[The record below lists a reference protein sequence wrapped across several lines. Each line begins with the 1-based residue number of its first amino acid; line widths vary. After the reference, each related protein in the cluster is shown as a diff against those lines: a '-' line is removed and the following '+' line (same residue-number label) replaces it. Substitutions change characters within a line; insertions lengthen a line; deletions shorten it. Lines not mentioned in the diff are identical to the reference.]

1 MKKYLRRIARP
12 LPFVVLVAST
22 LAALFIQRDYF
33 LPLAVVLGAHL
44 LVETVDFF
52 TDSQIKRR
60 KGPDAVRDNMIELY
74 VDDVVY
80 ERLHQMADECD
91 MPFGTFCR
99 ICLERVDPSEDLEL
113 VKTSYQWE
121 VNHGK

>member
-1 MKKYLRRIARP
+1 MKKFFIRLTRP
-12 LPFVVLVAST
+12 LPFVVLAAST
-22 LAALFIQRDYF
+22 LAVLLVQRDYF
-33 LPLAVVLGAHL
+33 FPLAVVLGAHL

-60 KGPDAVRDNMIELY
+60 KGPDAVRDNLLEVY

-80 ERLHQMADECD
+80 DRLHQMAVECD
-91 MPFGTFCR
+91 IPFGTFCR

-113 VKTSYQWE
+113 VKASYQWE
-121 VNHGK
+121 VHHG